1 MTEARVRID
10 RATLRQA
17 VRSGVA
23 SAIAEHR
30 DAGRW
35 QELAGRVERHDAF
48 LRHAAFRGI
57 VEDAAWVD
65 GQLRKR
71 EAWLANVARAL
82 GLSTEEAVRRFGLR
96 RRPL

>member
-1 MTEARVRID
+1 MTEARIPID
-10 RATLRQA
+10 RATLRSA

-48 LRHAAFRGI
+48 LSNLAFRGI
-57 VEDAAWVD
+57 AEDNAWVD
-65 GQLRKR
+65 EQLRKR
-71 EAWLANVARAL
+71 EAWLAGVARAL